1 MNTPGWISSQVS
13 KLLPNGSGKVVK
25 EGRNAVKSGKKEDER
40 SVAPVEVAQE
50 AIKSIVND
58 GRTKTGAKAHKHTE
72 SATEKAAGA
81 ATGATDTLRSTRERL
96 KGYVRH
102 KEEALSPRVLRRT
115 LEELKAIV
123 DPQISAVEGGRRA
136 QGVAR
141 WYASAPLE
149 QRRDMWLLMSEQFV
163 ADPQI
168 TRQAQARFAA
178 QAGTPDEAAAEVH
191 YRRATVSPRR
201 RLLQRISAFPEG
213 IRFLVDLRADMLLHL
228 KADKRLQ
235 ALDVEMEYMFSTW
248 FDVGFLDLKR
258 ISWDS
263 PASLIEKLIKYE
275 AVHDIKSWSDVKNRL
290 DSDRRC
296 YGFFH
301 PRLPDDPL
309 IFVEVAFTDGM
320 ADCITPLLHE
330 SADATDLKK
339 AATAIFYSISNTQ
352 SGLRGVGFGDSLIKR
367 VVETL
372 KDEFP
377 KLKHFAT
384 LSPIPGFRAWLGKNA
399 GSLLDRLDDK
409 ARLQLAAALGGGTQV
424 PLPADGKAGLKVDVK
439 ADVPAT
445 QFLSAADNATKL
457 DPKSPVRKL
466 MLQCAALYLGREL
479 KDGKPLDPVARFH
492 LGNGARVERLNWAGD
507 PSAKGIKQSCGLM
520 VNYLYDL
527 KRLDKHR
534 ALLGQ
539 GKIAV
544 SADIEA
550 LLK

>member
-1 MNTPGWISSQVS
+1 MNNEKSAINQVVID
-13 KLLPNGSGKVVK
+13 G
-25 EGRNAVKSGKKEDER
+25 A
-40 SVAPVEVAQE
+40 AE
-50 AIKSIVND
+50 ALKD
-58 GRTKTGAKAHKHTE
+58 AAKAALVA
-72 SATEKAAGA
+72 SAAGTA
-81 ATGATDTLRSTRERL
+81 RSTRERL
-96 KGYVRH
+96 KGYLRH

-123 DPQISAVEGGRRA
+123 DPQIGEVEGGRRA

-141 WYASAPLE
+141 WYASATPA
-149 QRRDMWLLMSEQFV
+149 QQRDMWLLMSEQFV
-163 ADPQI
+163 ADPQ
-168 TRQAQARFAA
+168 TPKHAQAQFAA
-178 QAGTPDEAAAEVH
+178 KVGTPDEAAAEVH

-213 IRFLVDLRADMLLHL
+213 IRFLVDLRADMLAHL

-309 IFVEVAFTDGM
+309 IFVEVALMDGM
-320 ADCITPLLHE
+320 ADCITPLLDE
-330 SADATDLKK
+330 SADAADLKK
-339 AATAIFYSISNTQ
+339 ATTAIFYSISNTQ
-352 SGLRGVGFGDSLIKR
+352 VGLRGVSFGDSLIKR

-377 KLKHFAT
+377 KLKVFAT
-384 LSPIPGFRAWLGKNA
+384 LSPIPGFRGWLGKNA
-399 GSLLDRLDDK
+399 STLLDRLDGK
-409 ARLQLAAALGGGTQV
+409 ARVQLAAALSGGTQV
-424 PLPADGKAGLKVDVK
+424 ALPADLRVEVR
-439 ADVPAT
+439 ADAPVT
-445 QFLSAADNATKL
+445 QFLSAADNAAGL

-466 MLQCAALYLGREL
+466 LLQCAAQYLGQEL
-479 KDGKPLDPVARFH
+479 KDGKPLDAVARFH

-507 PSAKGIKQSCGLM
+507 PSTKGLKQSYGLM

-534 ALLGQ
+534 ALLAQ

-544 SADIEA
+544 SAEIEWLA
-550 LLK
+550 F